1 MSFCSKVRKHRP
13 SSLPTWRH
21 WRLFT
26 WGVSDRHL
34 IYAGGLMSPMQRC
47 FSELVCQP
55 FVTYL
60 LLRHRRLSLFGHV
73 ARLDHGVPLHDAL
86 RLMLDTYEGRRPM
99 ATWRRPLGRP
109 DNANK
114 VQEDANALPLST
126 LWRCEITTVMQ
137 RHNGRWWWWYIWISV
152 QLEMTSGWN
161 FSMQHKL
168 SHFTYVHDWVFIGEG
183 ERDVKLLKTTFVS
196 LHR

>member
-1 MSFCSKVRKHRP
+1 MALIPPGIHIRKEYDWACLLSDEFSARVWKCRSLNINTKVHLYQALVMSFCSKVRKHRP

-26 WGVSDRHL
+26 WGVSDRYL

-99 ATWRRPLGRP
+99 ATWWRPLGRP
-109 DNANK
+109 GNVNK

-137 RHNGRWWWWYIWISV
+137 RHNGRWW
-152 QLEMTSGWN
+152 
-161 FSMQHKL
+161 
-168 SHFTYVHDWVFIGEG
+168 
-183 ERDVKLLKTTFVS
+183 
-196 LHR
+196 